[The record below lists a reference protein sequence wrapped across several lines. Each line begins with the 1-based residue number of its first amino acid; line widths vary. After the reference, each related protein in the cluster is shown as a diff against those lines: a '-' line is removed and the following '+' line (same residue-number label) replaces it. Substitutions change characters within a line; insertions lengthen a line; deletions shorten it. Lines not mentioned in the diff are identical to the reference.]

1 MSSKSPIRLKKSPS
15 IRVRKMGMVALR
27 QKTRFSITGIL
38 SKTIIISMIINI
50 CQELSNTDF
59 YAILKKKVKR
69 TVDSGVMK
77 HEVRKDTN

>member
-27 QKTRFSITGIL
+27 QKTRFSITGVL
-38 SKTIIISMIINI
+38 SKLITFMIINI

-59 YAILKKKVKR
+59 YAILKKKLKR
-69 TVDSGVMK
+69 TVDSGVVK